1 MAGNSLGKRYRIT
14 TFGESHGKAVGVIID
29 GVRPN
34 MPISEKKIQK
44 ELDRRRPGQ
53 SRVTTSRNEADQ
65 VQILSGVFRG
75 KTLGT
80 PICLLVWN
88 KDQDSRA
95 YDAIKDLLR
104 PGHAAY
110 TYLSKYGIQDYRGGG
125 RSSGR
130 ETAGRVAAG
139 AIAKQILSKRGIEVI
154 AYTKEVAGIKA
165 QKISFDE
172 IEQNPV
178 RCPDP
183 TAAAK
188 MMKKILSVKKQGDS
202 LGGIVEAVVKNC
214 PVGLGDPVFDKLEA
228 DLAKALLSIPALKG
242 FEIGSGFA
250 AARMKG
256 SEHND
261 EFYKDK
267 KTGRIRTKTN
277 FAGGILGG
285 ISTGEDIVVRV
296 AVKPPSSIPKSQQT
310 VDTAG
315 RKRTIT
321 VEGRHDPCLCP
332 RVVPVVESM
341 IAVVIADHLMRQAM
355 VDRPSTLELTR
366 EQIDLTDEM
375 ILMLLSHRQELVRE
389 VGRWKKGHRTS
400 IADPRRERR
409 IMKSILGLA
418 GEADLDRPFLE
429 RIYEVIFDHSRAIQK
444 KV

>member
-1 MAGNSLGKRYRIT
+1 MAGNSLGKRYKIT
-14 TFGESHGKAVGVIID
+14 TFGERHGKAGGVIID

-34 MPISEKKIQK
+34 MPISEKAIQK
-44 ELDRRRPGQ
+44 DLDRRRPGQ
-53 SRVTTSRNEADQ
+53 SKVTTSRNEADE
-65 VQILSGVFRG
+65 VQILSGVFKG

-95 YDAIKDLLR
+95 YDRIKDLFR

-165 QKISFDE
+165 RKILFSE
-172 IEQNPV
+172 IENNPV

-202 LGGIVEAVVKNC
+202 LGGIVEAVVRNC

-250 AARMKG
+250 AAKMKG

-267 KTGRIRTKTN
+267 KTGNIRTKTN

-285 ISTGEDIVVRV
+285 ISTGEDIVLRV
-296 AVKPPSSIPKSQQT
+296 AVKPPSSIPKAQQT
-310 VDTAG
+310 IDTAG
-315 RKRTIT
+315 RKRTIK

-332 RVVPVVESM
+332 RGVPVVESM
-341 IAVVIADHLMRQAM
+341 IAMVIADHLMRQAM
-355 VDRPSTLELTR
+355 VTRPSSLELTR
-366 EQIDLTDEM
+366 EHIDLTDEM
-375 ILMLLSHRQELVRE
+375 ILMLLSVRQELVRE
-389 VGRWKKGHRTS
+389 VGKWKKGHHKP
-400 IADPRRERR
+400 IEDHKRERR
-409 IMKSILGLA
+409 IMTSILGLA
-418 GEADLDRPFLE
+418 AEGDLDQGFVR
-429 RIYEVIFDHSRAIQK
+429 RVYEAIFDHSRTVQEI
-444 KV
+444 V